1 MGLRLPDTVK
11 LAADIRTGDRRALS
25 AAVTLLESSRRDH
38 QDAAAE
44 LCDELVRSGIREAVR
59 VAISGAPGVGKSTM
73 IDALGVGLAGK
84 EHSIAVLAVDP
95 SSVRSGGS
103 ILGDKTRMGRLA
115 SHPRCYVRPSP
126 TSNTLG
132 GVTAKTREVVFLF
145 EQAGFDYVMI
155 ETTGVGQSETE
166 VSEFSDVFILMVA
179 PAGGD
184 ELQGVKRG
192 IIEVA
197 DFLVVN
203 KADGALL
210 DTALATASE
219 YGSAI
224 RLYTHRES
232 DPEGYPKVLSASA
245 QDETGLDKIC
255 NCICHLVEWR
265 KENGY
270 WSVNRHSQNLRWLHA
285 QLREVV
291 VQSVGKSVRA
301 QQVIRKM
308 EQEIETGG
316 SVFGSG
322 VRQHLVAIELDVA
335 SGLESP
341 PPEQG

>member
-1 MGLRLPDTVK
+1 MRLRLPDTVK

-38 QDAAAE
+38 QHAAAE

-197 DFLVVN
+197 DFSCRQQGRRR
-203 KADGALL
+203 AAGHGARHRKRVWQRNPVIPL
-210 DTALATASE
+210 TANPTRK
-219 YGSAI
+219 GI
-224 RLYTHRES
+224 RRCCLPLPRMKPDWT
-232 DPEGYPKVLSASA
+232 
-245 QDETGLDKIC
+245 KIC

-265 KENGY
+265 KENGF

-322 VRQHLVAIELDVA
+322 VRQQPRRH
-335 SGLESP
+335 
-341 PPEQG
+341 